1 MSSGFGHKTA
11 GSIKGVRFVSESR
24 QRILDLPTWRR
35 PSGSEARGVEY
46 EVSAKA
52 RRGMAIIRFAISK
65 LLYIRLPTSRRET
78 LEAYCSQLLS
88 TEQLARWWPKLPQS
102 DQAMAG
108 NFPVRSLRADA
119 SYFCEAFA
127 EISGRFGNQVAM
139 DKLLPLVIPVISSWV
154 ESGNLASVDHTNAAA
169 ATASKGKKAG
179 NALGE
184 ARTHYYQEYWK
195 RKTHFE
201 TYDDPGLEEL
211 GTMMRFRESCMTV
224 RGTNQQ
230 LQEFTIY
237 LVVGKDAE
245 NRHVT
250 ISIGAGVG
258 PSKMVARELAAEEA
272 VKSWHVVE
280 SYMEAWGLTK
290 PIEPAKEPKPLRERV
305 RTRAGQEQER

>member
-1 MSSGFGHKTA
+1 
-11 GSIKGVRFVSESR
+11 
-24 QRILDLPTWRR
+24 
-35 PSGSEARGVEY
+35 
-46 EVSAKA
+46 
-52 RRGMAIIRFAISK
+52 MAIIRFAISK

-78 LEAYCSQLLS
+78 LEAYCAQLLS
-88 TEQLARWWPKLPQS
+88 TEQLARWWPKLPQA

-108 NFPVRSLRADA
+108 NPPVRSLRADA

-127 EISGRFGNQVAM
+127 EISGRFGSQVAM
-139 DKLLPLVIPVISSWV
+139 DKLLPLVIPVISSWTD
-154 ESGNLASVDHTNAAA
+154 SGKLANVDDTNTA
-169 ATASKGKKAG
+169 ATIASKGKKAG

-201 TYDDPGLEEL
+201 TYDDPGLKEL
-211 GTMMRFRESCMTV
+211 NSMMRFRESCVTV
-224 RGTNQQ
+224 GGSNQQ

-237 LVVGKDAE
+237 LLVGKDAE
-245 NRHVT
+245 DRQVT

-280 SYMEAWGLTK
+280 SYMEVWGLTK
-290 PIEPAKEPKPLRERV
+290 PIELAKEPKPLRERD
-305 RTRAGQEQER
+305 RTRAGAPNLKKD